1 MGSNPVRELTVIEA
15 LRAALRLQVRSC
27 SAMADRRVRT
37 WMVAVVGAAAL
48 TVGGAAAATN
58 ADPAL
63 ARAMK
68 RGGLV
73 LVVRHAATN
82 LSMPDQDRVVL
93 SDCRTQRNLNAQG
106 REDARTI
113 GRGARRLRLRIE
125 NVLSSPFCRTRETA
139 RLAFGRFRISQALLN
154 TIDARH
160 DARWRR
166 QIRTARRL
174 LGTKPAPG
182 MLTVLVT
189 HGSVVGDTTGQTL
202 EEGETLVFRPLGSSR
217 FRLLGRILPAEWRT
231 LGSA

>member
-1 MGSNPVRELTVIEA
+1 
-15 LRAALRLQVRSC
+15 
-27 SAMADRRVRT
+27 
-37 WMVAVVGAAAL
+37 MVAVVGAAAL
-48 TVGGAAAATN
+48 TVGGAATATN

-68 RGGLV
+68 RGRLV

>member
-1 MGSNPVRELTVIEA
+1 MAVRRALAASVAGLALATVASPGAGS
-15 LRAALRLQVRSC
+15 
-27 SAMADRRVRT
+27 
-37 WMVAVVGAAAL
+37 
-48 TVGGAAAATN
+48 ATT

-63 ARAMK
+63 ARALQQ
-68 RGGLV
+68 GGLV
-73 LVVRHAATN
+73 LVVRHAATDF
-82 LSMPDQDRVVL
+82 SKPDQDPVVL

-106 REDARTI
+106 RADARTI
-113 GRGARRLRLRIE
+113 GRGARRLELRIG
-125 NVLSSPFCRTRETA
+125 NVFSSPFCRTKETA

-154 TIDARH
+154 TIAAEH

-166 QIRTARRL
+166 QIRAARRL

-217 FRLLGRILPAEWRT
+217 FRLLGRILPREWRT
-231 LGSA
+231 LKPA